1 VTSATAVPDLDWGAE
16 FGVAAEVRR
25 VLAAATEADGRSP
38 LNEASLL
45 SLQHHRPAGLWVVR
59 SGDTVAGLAVAPGGT
74 SDSGSSGGT
83 SDALD
88 VGLVVAPPAR
98 GAGLGAV
105 LADAVLDRFGDRP
118 LAAWSHG
125 NHPAAAALAASRG
138 FTKVRD
144 LWQMRRPLDAS
155 LPAPV
160 GSPGVVVRTFR
171 SGDEDPVLRVNAAA
185 FAHHPEQGG
194 MTRTDLEE
202 RKAEPWFDPAGFFL
216 AERDGELLGFHWTKV
231 HETPQVGEVYV
242 VGISPA
248 AQGMGLG
255 KLLTLTGLQHLREA
269 GLPSVMLYVEADN
282 AAAVRLYEGL
292 GFTHAAAD
300 TDVQYRREPA
310 PVSPR

>member
-1 VTSATAVPDLDWGAE
+1 MTSATAVADLDWGSE
-16 FGVAAEVRR
+16 SGVAAEIRR
-25 VLAAATEADGRSP
+25 VVAMATDADERSP

-59 SGDTVAGLAVAPGGT
+59 SGDAVAGFAVA
-74 SDSGSSGGT
+74 SGGT
-83 SDALD
+83 SDADFSGGWSDGLEVD
-88 VGLVVAPPAR
+88 LVVAPSAR
-98 GAGLGAV
+98 GTGLGAA

-118 LAAWSHG
+118 LSAWSHG

-138 FTKVRD
+138 FARVRD

-155 LPAPV
+155 LPDPAESV
-160 GSPGVVVRTFR
+160 GLVVRTFQP
-171 SGDEDPVLRVNAAA
+171 GDEDAVLRVNAAA
-185 FAHHPEQGG
+185 FAHHPEQGE
-194 MTRTDLEE
+194 MTRADLEE
-202 RKAEPWFDPAGFFL
+202 RMAEPWFDPAGFFL

-231 HETPQVGEVYV
+231 HDAPRAGEVYV

-255 KLLTLTGLQHLREA
+255 KLLTLTGLIHLREV
-269 GLPSVMLYVEADN
+269 GLPSVFLYVEADN

-300 TDVQYRREPA
+300 TDVQYHREPTIA
-310 PVSPR
+310 PPR